1 MQAESRALFDLEKKF
16 WQSIVDEDTETAT
29 GLLTEPAFM
38 VSPHG
43 AFKFDHARYRQMAEQ
58 GSMVVKSY
66 ELSDMDATFPSSDTA
81 ILTYK
86 VRQVLCPRGKSEEVR
101 EDMTD
106 TSTWVRERGAWR
118 CAMHT
123 ESPVDSNRA

>member
-1 MQAESRALFDLEKKF
+1 MHADSRTLFDLEKKF
-16 WQSIVDEDTETAT
+16 WQSLVEEDTMTAT

-43 AFKFDHARYRQMAEQ
+43 TLSFDHASYRRMAEQ

-66 ELSDMDATFPSSDTA
+66 ELSDLHAAFPVADTA
-81 ILTYK
+81 ILSYQVK
-86 VRQVLCPRGKSEEVR
+86 QVLGTRGKSEETVQK
-101 EDMTD
+101 MTD
-106 TSTWVRERGAWR
+106 TSTWVRQRGMWK

-123 ESPVDSNRA
+123 ESPAAGARA

>member
-1 MQAESRALFDLEKKF
+1 MHADSRTLFELENKF
-16 WQSIVDEDTETAT
+16 WQSIVEEDTLTAT

-38 VSPHG
+38 VSSHG
-43 AFKFDHARYRQMAEQ
+43 TLTFDHAAYRRMAEQ

-66 ELSDMDATFPSSDTA
+66 ELSDMNAAFPGADTA

-86 VRQVLCPRGKSEEVR
+86 VKQVLRPRGKSEEVAQ
-101 EDMTD
+101 EMTD
-106 TSTWVRERGAWR
+106 TSTWVRDRGVWK

-123 ESPVDSNRA
+123 ESPATHTHA

>member
-1 MQAESRALFDLEKKF
+1 MQADSKTLIELEKKF
-16 WQSIVDEDTETAT
+16 WNAIVDEDTDTAT

-38 VSPHG
+38 VSQHG

-66 ELSDMDATFPSSDTA
+66 ELSDMDATFPGPDTA

-86 VRQVLCPRGKSEEVR
+86 VRQVLRPREGTDEITQ
-101 EDMTD
+101 DMTD
-106 TSTWVRERGAWR
+106 TSTWVRDGDEWR

-123 ESPVDSNRA
+123 ESPADTKAS